1 MKNQFQIKNLHR
13 NKNIL
18 LYLVSLMLLSASL
31 SFAQNEEKLFQQGNE
46 YFRQKQYDK
55 AIESYQQ
62 LVNSGYEGTALY
74 YNLGNAYFR
83 EGKIGYAILFYE
95 KALKLSPGDEDIE
108 HNLTL
113 ANLKTIDKLESLPK
127 FFLFE
132 WWEGLLALFTP
143 SGWTIVTYIFYL
155 LLIFS
160 VAIYFFSR
168 NSLQQKIVLISAAS
182 GLILLI
188 LSCTLLVIKLNK
200 ELNIKNGVVVEG
212 TINVKLSPDNESN
225 DAFIIHEG
233 LKVRL
238 EDEVD
243 NWIKIRLEDGKVGWI
258 MENEAKVI

>member
-1 MKNQFQIKNLHR
+1 MLR
-13 NKNIL
+13 RKNIL
-18 LYLVSLMLLSASL
+18 LYFILILFISASF
-31 SFAQNEEKLFQQGNE
+31 SFAQNEEKIFQLGNE
-46 YFRQKQYDK
+46 YFHQKQFDK
-55 AIESYQQ
+55 AIESYRQ
-62 LVNSGYEGTALY
+62 LINSGYEGTALY

-95 KALKLSPGDEDIE
+95 KALKLSPGDEDIK
-108 HNLTL
+108 HNLAL
-113 ANLKTIDKLESLPK
+113 ANLKTIDKLESFPK

-132 WWEGLLALFTP
+132 WWEGLLSLFTS
-143 SGWTIVTYIFYL
+143 SGWTIVVYVFYL

-160 VAIYFFSR
+160 IAFYFFSR
-168 NSLQQKIVLISAAS
+168 NSLQQKVVLISGIT

-188 LSCTLLVIKLNK
+188 LSITLLAVKLNK
-200 ELNIKNGVVVEG
+200 ELNIKNGVVVEN
-212 TINVKLSPDNESN
+212 TVNVKLSPDTGSN

-233 LKVRL
+233 LKLRL

>member
-1 MKNQFQIKNLHR
+1 MLR
-13 NKNIL
+13 RKNIL
-18 LYLVSLMLLSASL
+18 LYFILILFISASF
-31 SFAQNEEKLFQQGNE
+31 SFAQNEEKIFQLGNE
-46 YFRQKQYDK
+46 YFHQKQFDK
-55 AIESYQQ
+55 AIESYRQ
-62 LVNSGYEGTALY
+62 LINSGYEGTALY

-95 KALKLSPGDEDIE
+95 KALKLSPGDEDIK
-108 HNLTL
+108 HNLAL
-113 ANLKTIDKLESLPK
+113 ANLKTIDKLESFPK

-132 WWEGLLALFTP
+132 WWEGLVSLFTS
-143 SGWTIVTYIFYL
+143 SGWTIVVYVFYL

-160 VAIYFFSR
+160 IAFYFFSR
-168 NSLQQKIVLISAAS
+168 NSLQQKVVLISGIT

-188 LSCTLLVIKLNK
+188 LSITLLAVKLNK
-200 ELNIKNGVVVEG
+200 ELNIKNGVVVEN
-212 TINVKLSPDNESN
+212 TVNVKLSPDTGSN

-233 LKVRL
+233 LKLRL